1 MMARSIDLLSP
12 AWLIALAMWGGAPAP
27 APPASP
33 GVDLI
38 GLRLAHLRLDLAI
51 DYDKRRLDGMAT
63 LEVENASDEPV
74 LLIPLLLYR
83 LMTVSE
89 ITDQGGTPVAF
100 TQDIVTLEDWPQYQA
115 NHITIIL
122 DSPIEPGERGAVR
135 VTYGGYLAGFTETG
149 MGYVRDHINRDFTIL
164 REDALAFPVL
174 GVLSWEQNRAA
185 PRAPFAFGVRITV
198 PEDLTVAAGGEFVA
212 RTVNDGSATFEYR
225 SVLPAD
231 FVNIAIAP
239 YRLLESQGGGGGGGA
254 RIFYLPDDSVGARRV
269 LSRLDQALAFLEERF
284 GPLGAH
290 PGLTVIEIPEG
301 FGSQASLAAGIIQTR
316 DAFNDP
322 SQHRQFYHEL
332 SHLWNAPDLDAPSP
346 RWNEGLAS
354 FLERRLAAEL
364 DGWGELESYMEE
376 AARGIVERFEE
387 NPSYLTTPF
396 IDYGKAS
403 LTGLSYRVGMLMFY
417 ALYELTGPE
426 AFDAAI
432 GGYFQRY
439 RQSGGTTE
447 AFVEFFQESTSA
459 RLEGFFDD
467 WLSTTQWVDRL
478 RAAGSV
484 EAMVAEYRGT
494 TQ

>member
-1 MMARSIDLLSP
+1 MA
-12 AWLIALAMWGGAPAP
+12 
-27 APPASP
+27 
-33 GVDLI
+33 
-38 GLRLAHLRLDLAI
+38 
-51 DYDKRRLDGMAT
+51 
-63 LEVENASDEPV
+63 
-74 LLIPLLLYR
+74 
-83 LMTVSE
+83 VSE
-89 ITDQGGTPVAF
+89 TTDEGGTSIAF

-115 NHITIIL
+115 NHITVIL
-122 DSPIEPGERGAVR
+122 DSPIGPGVRGTVR
-135 VTYGGYLAGFTETG
+135 VAYGGYLAGFTETG
-149 MGYVRDHINRDFTIL
+149 LLYVRDRIDRDFTIL
-164 REDALAFPVL
+164 REEALAFPVL
-174 GVLSWEQNRAA
+174 GVPSWEQNRAA
-185 PRAPFAFGVRITV
+185 PREPFGFVVRITV
-198 PEDLTVAAGGEFVA
+198 PEDLTVAAGGKLVE
-212 RTVNDGSATFEYR
+212 RTVDGGNATFEYR

-239 YRLLESQGGGGGGGA
+239 YRLLEGQGGGGGA
-254 RIFYLPDDSVGARRV
+254 RIFYFPADSVGARRV
-269 LSRLDQALAFLEERF
+269 LGRLDQATALLERRF
-284 GPLGAH
+284 GPLGVH

-364 DGWGELESYMEE
+364 DGWSELDSSMEE

-387 NPSYLTTPF
+387 NPSYQSTPF

-432 GGYFQRY
+432 GGYFR
-439 RQSGGTTE
+439 RHRTMGGTTE

-459 RLEGFFDD
+459 DLEGLFDD
-467 WLSTTQWVDRL
+467 WLRTTHWVDRL
-478 RAAGSV
+478 REAGSV
-484 EAMVAEYRGT
+484 NALIAEYRGT
-494 TQ
+494 MP